1 MHRFVY
7 LLGFVALLVG
17 SAWARSVTFAF
28 EKEENELS
36 FSDDVLEST
45 PVHPGWYNKVMKLLD
60 SFRGGSI
67 ILV

>member
-7 LLGFVALLVG
+7 VLGFVALLVG
-17 SAWARSVTFAF
+17 SARARSVTFAF
-28 EKEENELS
+28 EKEDNELS
-36 FSDDVLEST
+36 FRDDVLEST
-45 PVHPGWYNKVMKLLD
+45 PVHPGWYNKVMKLLN